1 MSKKKQGTIL
11 GGMLLLAGSCIG
23 AGMLGLPIMTGLSG
37 FYPSLIAFFGIWIF
51 MTLTGLLL
59 VESNAWFSKDVN
71 LLSMVEHSLG
81 KKGKIACCILYLF
94 LFYSVLVAYIAGVGG
109 LTSTILK
116 EYFGIIFPSW
126 GGSLFFVILFGW
138 VVYLGTHPVDMWNRL
153 LMIGKIAVFIGLV
166 FLGVR
171 HIQPHLLDRSVPKYA
186 LYALPILVIS
196 FGFHNMVP
204 VLTQYFNQ
212 NYKKVRLSIILGG
225 LFALAV
231 YLIWQIVVLG
241 IVPYEGESGILA
253 TLKQGGEASQ
263 SLVGILK
270 TNWVS
275 YFATFLAFFA
285 ILTSFLAQSLSHT
298 HFLADGL
305 KLNYKNKKH
314 EDFWLVVLTLL
325 PPLLLAILYPNI
337 FLKALNFAGG
347 ICAVILFGIMPVMMV
362 WRGRYK
368 KKIVSKYQVAGG
380 KPILVII
387 FLVALFITLFQLSHM
402 FNAPYLPKY

>member
-1 MSKKKQGTIL
+1 MSDHKQGTIL

-59 VESNAWFSKDVN
+59 VESNGWFSKKVN

-81 KKGKIACCILYLF
+81 KAGKIACWILYLF
-94 LFYSVLVAYIAGVGG
+94 LFYSVLVAYVAGIGG
-109 LTSTILK
+109 LVSTNLK
-116 EYFGIIFPSW
+116 EFFAISFPSW
-126 GGSLFFVILFGW
+126 AGSLFFVILFGW
-138 VVYLGTHPVDMWNRL
+138 IVYLGTHPVDMWNRM

-166 FLGVR
+166 FLGVK
-171 HIQPHLLDRSVPKYA
+171 HIQPKLLERSVPQYA
-186 LYALPILVIS
+186 LFALPILVIS

-204 VLTQYFNQ
+204 SLANYFHRDL
-212 NYKKVRLSIILGG
+212 KKVRTSIILGG
-225 LFALAV
+225 LFTLAI
-231 YLIWQIVVLG
+231 YLIWQIIVLG

-263 SLVGILK
+263 SLVGVLK

-275 YFATFLAFFA
+275 YFATLLAFFA

-305 KLNYKNKKH
+305 KIKYKSKKH
-314 EDFWLVVLTLL
+314 EEFWLVVLTLL
-325 PPLLLAILYPNI
+325 PPLLLAILFPNI
-337 FLKALNFAGG
+337 FLEALNFAGG
-347 ICAVILFGIMPVMMV
+347 ICTVLLFGIMPVMMV

-368 KKIVSKYQVAGG
+368 KKTVSSYRVAGG
-380 KPILVII
+380 KPLLAAI
-387 FLVALFITLFQLSHM
+387 FLVALFIIFFQVSHM